1 MQRKFDDFIM
11 SQVIDKYND
20 DLIVLGARPAIGK
33 STFLASLAKILS
45 LDNDIPTVVFC
56 PEMAKEVFVRRIL
69 QIVLGVSREDIAS
82 DDFWDIFDNKQVDD
96 SVADICEK
104 PLYIDDTP
112 AIDIEELKRKLYTLV
127 QEHGVKFVLIDY
139 LQLLNTTKGTSRQE
153 NIRYICQTLKAISKE
168 LHLIIVLAS
177 QCRRNLT
184 NGSNVPVPDDVSLF
198 ESFDDVIEHTWTLY
212 RPSYYNVFEDERGC
226 DVSNTIELHRYN
238 GKDFIAKETF
248 IFDKSIP
255 RLI

>member
-1 MQRKFDDFIM
+1 MQHKFDDYIL

-33 STFLASLAKILS
+33 STFLGSLAKILS

-56 PEMAKEVFVRRIL
+56 PEMEKKVFFRRIL
-69 QIVLGVSREDIAS
+69 QIVLGVSREDIVS
-82 DDFWDIFDNKQVDD
+82 DDFWDLNNKKVNDV
-96 SVADICEK
+96 VADICKK

-112 AIDIEELKRKLYTLV
+112 SIDIEELKRKLYTLV
-127 QEHGVKFVLIDY
+127 QEYGIKFVLIDY
-139 LQLLNTTKGTSRQE
+139 LQLLTTNKRTSLQE
-153 NIRYICQTLKAISKE
+153 KSRYICQELKAISKE
-168 LHLIIVLAS
+168 LHLTIVLAS

-184 NGSNVPVPDDVSLF
+184 KSSNVPTPDDVTFF
-198 ESFDDVIEHTWTLY
+198 ESFDDVIEHIWTLY
-212 RPSYYNVFEDERGC
+212 RPSYYNVFEDEQGC

-248 IFDKSIP
+248 IFEKSIP

>member
-82 DDFWDIFDNKQVDD
+82 DDFWDIFDNKQVDY

-112 AIDIEELKRKLYTLV
+112 AIDVEELKRKLYTLV

-168 LHLIIVLAS
+168 LHLTIVLVS

>member
-1 MQRKFDDFIM
+1 M
-11 SQVIDKYND
+11 
-20 DLIVLGARPAIGK
+20 
-33 STFLASLAKILS
+33 
-45 LDNDIPTVVFC
+45 
-56 PEMAKEVFVRRIL
+56 
-69 QIVLGVSREDIAS
+69 
-82 DDFWDIFDNKQVDD
+82 
-96 SVADICEK
+96 ADICEK

-127 QEHGVKFVLIDY
+127 QEHGVRFVLIDY

-153 NIRYICQTLKAISKE
+153 NIRNICQELKAISKE
-168 LHLIIVLAS
+168 LHLTIVLAS

-184 NGSNVPVPDDVSLF
+184 NGSNVPVPEDVSLF
-198 ESFDDVIEHTWTLY
+198 ESFDDVIEHIWTLY
-212 RPSYYNVFEDERGC
+212 RPSYYNVFEDEQGC

-248 IFDKSIP
+248 IFNKSIP